1 MYPTKWN
8 GGGSETVCGGGSTAV
23 NSRNF
28 RGLLKFIINQ
38 YDIQTITDLGCGDGN
53 IYKGFDFEGADYLGY
68 DIEDRSTNPLRTKVL
83 DIVNSPY
90 RKSDL
95 IICRDVMIH
104 LPSDM
109 CARIL
114 ESAARAA
121 PYLLASTFLCSSNEN
136 RISEPSFG
144 YSELNLAL
152 DPFFLGDPL
161 LITNEHYNNKYIG
174 FWKLK

>member
-8 GGGSETVCGGGSTAV
+8 GGGSETVCGGGSTQT

-28 RGLLKFIINQ
+28 RGLLRFIINQ
-38 YDIQTITDLGCGDGN
+38 YDIHTITDLGCGDGN
-53 IYKGFDFEGADYLGY
+53 IYKGFDFEDTDYLGY
-68 DIEDRSTNPLRTKVL
+68 DIEDRPTNPLTTKVL
-83 DIVNSPY
+83 DIVNTHY

-104 LPSDM
+104 LPSAM
-109 CARIL
+109 CVRIL

-136 RISEPSFG
+136 RITEPSFG

-152 DPFFLGDPL
+152 QPFSLGDPIL
-161 LITNEHYNNKYIG
+161 LTNEHYNNKYIG
-174 FWKLK
+174 LWKLK